1 MKKEL
6 TQEAIKLLKDLI
18 SIQSFSSEEN
28 ETAARLEQW
37 FTDHEIPFFRANNN
51 VYSFNRF
58 YDEKNISN
66 LCLSNFLR
74 PNRHES
80 SRCTTKIRQK
90 EFC

>member
-37 FTDHEIPFFRANNN
+37 FTDHEIPFFGQ
-51 VYSFNRF
+51 
-58 YDEKNISN
+58 
-66 LCLSNFLR
+66 
-74 PNRHES
+74 
-80 SRCTTKIRQK
+80 TTMCMHSIVFMMKRSLTC
-90 EFC
+90 F